1 MLAYWHKTILSKYT
15 GLSLNLNISN
25 LSFDCIWNSSEAYSK
40 ASASL
45 AFDIPGYGFYGWQQN
60 DTAELYLQII
70 DLKAQGGNITF
81 SISLYGE
88 NSMPITGLKSS
99 YIKIL
104 YHKQGEN
111 GTWFN
116 EAESSTLSST
126 YFGGGIYNVT
136 FSAQNATSPPQIK
149 MILRDP
155 RGIVVAAIPLD
166 GVTLEEGGDTIGP
179 KVTYLLAKPNPCVR
193 TSVVNLNATID
204 DLTTGGSKIISAE
217 YFIDN
222 KGANGTGTSMSPS
235 DGYFDSP
242 TENVKAQIQAS
253 TLTIGNH
260 TFYVHGKDS
269 AGNWGSFSSVVVK
282 IISSIPTMHVSDI
295 QVRAIRDRF
304 LVHGEATV
312 TVVDSNRKHVAGA
325 MVYGHWS
332 GSVSGTVFGQTG
344 TNGKVTFNS
353 IGISYWGGW
362 LGGRLKF
369 TFTVDNIVKSGW
381 TYDKSANVET
391 SESAYYP

>member
-1 MLAYWHKTILSKYT
+1 MATMIILLASNLAATSVTDVQLLKDDFRQEVIQISSNFRGALAMSMAEVSKELEFKSSLVLYTFYSTLAQYPNASEKGEEMLAYWHKTILSKYT

-260 TFYVHGKDS
+260 TFYVRSEEH
-269 AGNWGSFSSVVVK
+269 
-282 IISSIPTMHVSDI
+282 
-295 QVRAIRDRF
+295 
-304 LVHGEATV
+304 
-312 TVVDSNRKHVAGA
+312 
-325 MVYGHWS
+325 
-332 GSVSGTVFGQTG
+332 
-344 TNGKVTFNS
+344 
-353 IGISYWGGW
+353 
-362 LGGRLKF
+362 
-369 TFTVDNIVKSGW
+369 
-381 TYDKSANVET
+381 T
-391 SESAYYP
+391 SELQSLS